1 MALTAG
7 VDMGGTK
14 IQTAIVRAGK
24 PIGQMRVDTPQGGAA
39 TVLEAVRGTINAAAA
54 AAGVKPAELAGI
66 GIGFPGI
73 YDPNTGDTLSAPNLV
88 GFDKR
93 YPLGSRL
100 SKKLGGVPVVFDNDV
115 RAAILGEHR
124 AGAGRPFQ
132 DFLGVFVGTGVGG
145 GLVLG
150 GSLRRGLGAAGE
162 IGHTVVKDGGR
173 RCGCGREGCLEAYAG
188 RGRIEATARKLVEKG
203 EPTILF
209 ELLAQR
215 GRNRLTSGVIATA
228 LKRGDAMTM
237 MLIDEAVWALGV
249 SLASAQNLLDVEAII
264 IGGGL
269 GDRLGQPFIDRVA
282 AAMLPHLLMDKRPP
296 KMLGTELGDLS
307 GAVGAALLAA
317 NAAGSSRAVAGRTP
331 RGRSAAR

>member
-1 MALTAG
+1 
-7 VDMGGTK
+7 MGGTK

-24 PIGQMRVDTPQGGAA
+24 RIGEARVNTPMGGAGS
-39 TVLEAVRGTINAAAA
+39 VVEAVAGTIADAAA
-54 AAGVKPAELAGI
+54 AAGVAPAELAGI

-73 YDPNTGDTLSAPNLV
+73 YDPESGDTLSAPNLV

-93 YPLGSRL
+93 YPLGSRV
-100 SKKLGGVPVVFDNDV
+100 SKKLDGVPVVFDNDV
-115 RAAILGEHR
+115 RAAILGEQR

-150 GSLRRGLGAAGE
+150 GRLRRGQGAAGE

-173 RCGCGREGCLEAYAG
+173 RCGCGRQGCLEAYAG
-188 RGRIEATARKLVEKG
+188 RGRIEATARKLVDKG
-203 EPTILF
+203 ESTILF
-209 ELLAQR
+209 ELVAER
-215 GRNRLTSGVIATA
+215 GRNRLTSGVIETA
-228 LKRGDAMTM
+228 LKRGDAMTSK
-237 MLIDEAVWALGV
+237 LIDEAVWALGI
-249 SLASAQNLLDVEAII
+249 SLASAQNVLDVEAII

-282 AAMLPHLLMDKRPP
+282 GAMLPHLLMDKRPP

-317 NAAGSSRAVAGRTP
+317 DAVGTRRPIATRPAG
-331 RGRSAAR
+331 

>member
-1 MALTAG
+1 VALTAG

-14 IQTAIVRAGK
+14 IQTVIVRAGK
-24 PIGQMRVDTPQGGAA
+24 RIGEARVNTPQDGPGSVVDALA
-39 TVLEAVRGTINAAAA
+39 GTIADAAA
-54 AAGVKPAELAGI
+54 AAGVARAELAGI

-73 YDPNTGDTLSAPNLV
+73 YDPESGDTLSAPNLV

-93 YPLGSRL
+93 YHLGSRV

-115 RAAILGEHR
+115 RAAILGEQR

-150 GSLRRGLGAAGE
+150 GRLRRGQGAAGE

-173 RCGCGREGCLEAYAG
+173 RCGCGRHGCLEAYAG
-188 RGRIEATARKLVEKG
+188 RGRIEATAHKLVDKG
-203 EPTILF
+203 ESTILF
-209 ELLAQR
+209 ELVAER
-215 GRNRLTSGVIATA
+215 GRNRLTSGVIETA
-228 LKRGDAMTM
+228 LKRGDAMTIK
-237 MLIDEAVWALGV
+237 LIDEAVWALGI
-249 SLASAQNLLDVEAII
+249 SLASAQNVLDVEAII

-282 AAMLPHLLMDKRPP
+282 EAMLPHLLMDKRPP

-317 NAAGSSRAVAGRTP
+317 DAVGTRRPVAGRP
-331 RGRSAAR
+331 AG

>member
-1 MALTAG
+1 
-7 VDMGGTK
+7 MGGTK

-24 PIGQMRVDTPQGGAA
+24 PIGESRVNTPQEGAA
-39 TVLEAVRGTINAAAA
+39 SVLEAVQNTILDAAAS
-54 AAGVKPAELAGI
+54 AGVGPDQLAAV

-73 YDPNTGDTLSAPNLV
+73 YDQATGDTLSAPNLV

-93 YPLGSRL
+93 YPLGGRL

-115 RAAILGEHR
+115 RAAIIGEQR

-132 DFLGVFVGTGVGG
+132 DFMGVFVGTGVGG

-150 GSLRRGLGAAGE
+150 GTMRHGQGAAGE

-173 RCGCGREGCLEAYAG
+173 RCGCGRQGCLEAYAG
-188 RGRIEATARKLVEKG
+188 RARMEATARKLVDKG
-203 EPTILF
+203 ESTILF
-209 ELLAQR
+209 ELLAQK

-228 LKRGDAMTM
+228 LKRGDAMTG
-237 MLIDEAVWALGV
+237 MLIDEAVWALGMA
-249 SLASAQNLLDVEAII
+249 LASAQNLLDVEAII

-269 GDRLGQPFIDRVA
+269 GDRLGQTFIDRVA
-282 AAMLPHLLMDKRPP
+282 DAMLPHLLMDKRPP

-307 GAVGAALLAA
+307 GAVGAALLAGDQA
-317 NAAGSSRAVAGRTP
+317 RTRPVAGRAE
-331 RGRSAAR
+331 R